1 MNSKNSINKNNA
13 DSENQKQN
21 DNEVINNFSNVKN
34 IGKNRKR
41 QRKKKENSDDPQ
53 NYSTAKT
60 NFRTNEFIEANKDN
74 IKLPNLLEQWNGNI
88 LMKDLKNILINE
100 NNNKKN
106 SNNNNNIPLKEKDI
120 VIEIK
125 VELNNDNEDDSDDY
139 DYKMSK
145 KEEKTFKNE
154 YKNVINKLMKNNDF
168 VKYIKN
174 FDVFNESKI
183 KCFEDI
189 LFLCKKRYKP
199 DDN

>member
-125 VELNNDNEDDSDDY
+125 VELNNDDEDDSDDY

-189 LFLCKKRYKP
+189 LFLCK
-199 DDN
+199 

>member
-1 MNSKNSINKNNA
+1 
-13 DSENQKQN
+13 
-21 DNEVINNFSNVKN
+21 
-34 IGKNRKR
+34 
-41 QRKKKENSDDPQ
+41 
-53 NYSTAKT
+53 
-60 NFRTNEFIEANKDN
+60 
-74 IKLPNLLEQWNGNI
+74 
-88 LMKDLKNILINE
+88 MKDLKNILINE

-183 KCFEDI
+183 KCFENI